1 MSHSQNITRIKAVHQ
16 ALEEFANNI
25 LFVGGA
31 TVSLYSDRPFGEII
45 PTDDVDILIELVD
58 YTGFTQVEEQL
69 RRKGSVNDIESGIIG
84 RYKING
90 IVVDVMPTSAAVLGF
105 TNRWYAEGF
114 LHSMY
119 KDLAQDC
126 IIRIFQPAYF
136 IATKLEAFKG
146 RGQGDGRMSSDFEDI
161 VFVLNNRN
169 AIWDEM
175 QRSAP
180 LLKQYLK
187 EEFKSLFETNSIYE
201 WVSAHLSYQ
210 EQKRVSLIVAG
221 LEAFI
226 TNENNS

>member
-1 MSHSQNITRIKAVHQ
+1 
-16 ALEEFANNI
+16 
-25 LFVGGA
+25 
-31 TVSLYSDRPFGEII
+31 
-45 PTDDVDILIELVD
+45 
-58 YTGFTQVEEQL
+58 
-69 RRKGSVNDIESGIIG
+69 
-84 RYKING
+84 
-90 IVVDVMPTSAAVLGF
+90 
-105 TNRWYAEGF
+105 
-114 LHSMY
+114 
-119 KDLAQDC
+119 
-126 IIRIFQPAYF
+126 
-136 IATKLEAFKG
+136 
-146 RGQGDGRMSSDFEDI
+146 
-161 VFVLNNRN
+161 VLNNRN